1 MKIAKKCKVVVVGA
15 IVAALMA
22 SCSASDST
30 PGSRPPSGSSGSTN
44 PPASSSSP
52 SSSSESTD
60 TSGDKIDFS
69 IYPVSDPSTWSYF
82 KHYKY
87 WANVQENGMVTIS
100 GAIYEDVI
108 PTLHPDNIIYLDGY
122 PIDSHFGAKYAW
134 DGKKLRC
141 VVQPTKQNQKLYKD
155 GELTEKLG
163 YKYVCHRTLFDR
175 VESITSVSYK
185 MELEL
190 GYEWNGWVP
199 DEKLESIVSDLKKEY
214 EQSYDTQVIVLEKV
228 PLNKEGKLDY
238 QTFLFNGKFYR

>member
-1 MKIAKKCKVVVVGA
+1 MKIAEKCKVIVAGA
-15 IVAALMA
+15 IVASILV
-22 SCSASDST
+22 SCSASNST
-30 PGSRPPSGSSGSTN
+30 PGSRPPSGSSESTN
-44 PPASSSSP
+44 PPASS

-60 TSGDKIDFS
+60 TSGDKIDLS

-82 KHYKY
+82 EHYKY
-87 WANVQENGMVTIS
+87 EAKVRENGMVTIT
-100 GAIYEDVI
+100 GVTLEDVI

-122 PIDSHFGAKYAW
+122 PIDSHFGAEYAW
-134 DGKKLRC
+134 DGKNLRC
-141 VVQPTKQNQKLYKD
+141 VAQPTKQNQKLYKD
-155 GELTEKLG
+155 GELTEKPG
-163 YKYVCHRTLFDR
+163 YKYVCHRTFYDR
-175 VESITSVSYK
+175 VKSIPTVSYK

-228 PLNKEGKLDY
+228 PLNKEGELDY